1 MRTGWVGLM
10 FAVPVLF
17 AGCEWWMGRPVKQS
31 PGVLVSADP
40 VQSEPGDVP
49 PLDKTGYQIRPLAK
63 YEIKARVLSSERY
76 RWDAGA
82 DLVPIDLAVGWGAM
96 SNTAVLDK
104 LDIWQS
110 GRWYQWRAQAFP
122 LPPEEITRLSAN
134 MHLIPADNSVA
145 KQISKA
151 RTGQMVTMK
160 GYLVEAR
167 RADGFVWTSS
177 LSRVDSGAG
186 ACELMW
192 VSSFVVE

>member
-31 PGVLVSADP
+31 PGVLVSAEP
-40 VQSEPGDVP
+40 VQVDSGSAPTFE
-49 PLDKTGYQIRPLAK
+49 KSGYQIKPLAK

-82 DLVPIDLAVGWGAM
+82 DLVPFDLAVGWGAM
-96 SNTAVLDK
+96 SDTAVLDQLEIK
-104 LDIWQS
+104 QG
-110 GRWYQWRAQAFP
+110 GRWYQWRTESFP
-122 LPPEEITRLSAN
+122 IPVDAVTRLSAN
-134 MHLIPADNSVA
+134 MHLIAADKAVA
-145 KQISKA
+145 KQISRA
-151 RTGQMVTMK
+151 RSGQVVTMK

-167 RADGFVWTSS
+167 RADGFTWTSS
-177 LSRVDSGAG
+177 LTRTDSGGG

-192 VSSFVVE
+192 VSAFEIE

>member
-17 AGCEWWMGRPVKQS
+17 AGCEWWVGRPVKQS
-31 PGVLVSADP
+31 PGVLVSA
-40 VQSEPGDVP
+40 EPAQTVP
-49 PLDKTGYQIRPLAK
+49 GGTTPFDKPGYQIKPLAK

-96 SNTAVLDK
+96 SDTAVLDK
-104 LDIWQS
+104 LDISQS

-122 LPPEEITRLSAN
+122 IPPEEITRLSAN
-134 MHLIPADNSVA
+134 MHLIPADKSVA
-145 KQISKA
+145 KQISRA
-151 RTGQMVTMK
+151 RNGQVVTMK

-167 RADGFVWTSS
+167 RADGFVWASS
-177 LSRVDSGAG
+177 LTRTDSGAG

-192 VSSFVVE
+192 VTAFDIE

>member
-49 PLDKTGYQIRPLAK
+49 PLDKTGYQIRSLAK